1 MESQAGWK
9 DGIDQV
15 REGDASKVVSGVVIA
30 VVAGIMVQAF
40 VLYLLG

>member
-9 DGIDQV
+9 DGIDQA
-15 REGDASKVVSGVVIA
+15 RECDASRVVSGVVIA

-40 VLYLLG
+40 ILYLLG